1 MSRRGAS
8 PPSAGF
14 SLVEVVLA
22 LALLG
27 SVLIAVSGLFVLA
40 SRQLDSGRG
49 QTTALA
55 VARDILEEMNG
66 WSFTWLYEGHQ
77 IAGGQPAGSTSTL
90 DPGYAARWQ
99 PRLDELGAAH
109 AVIELESVAVGGGLP
124 PDLDQA
130 SAIRVRVTV
139 FWSEGERDRQ
149 VELATVRM

>member
-1 MSRRGAS
+1 MSRR
-8 PPSAGF
+8 SAGF

-66 WSFTWLYEGHQ
+66 WSFSWLYEGHG
-77 IAGGQPAGSTSTL
+77 ISGTGPAGSVDTL
-90 DPGYAARWQ
+90 GAGYASKWQ
-99 PRLDELGAAH
+99 PRLDLLGAAH
-109 AVIELESVAVGGGLP
+109 AVIELESVAAGLGTP
-124 PDLDQA
+124 PNLDQTT
-130 SAIRVRVTV
+130 AIRVRVTV
-139 FWSEGERDRQ
+139 YWSEGDRQRQ

>member
-1 MSRRGAS
+1 MNRRS
-8 PPSAGF
+8 DGF

-40 SRQLDSGRG
+40 SRQLESGRG

-66 WSFTWLYEGHQ
+66 WSFGWLYEGHGISGAQ
-77 IAGGQPAGSTSTL
+77 TGGFVDTRSA
-90 DPGYAARWQ
+90 GYASKWQ
-99 PRLDELGAAH
+99 PRLDMLGEAH
-109 AVIELESVAVGGGLP
+109 AVIELESVVATGTP

-130 SAIRVRVTV
+130 TAIRVRVTV
-139 FWSEGERDRQ
+139 YWSEGDRNRQ
-149 VELATVRM
+149 VELAAVRM